1 MGFVTERIHHTNV
14 DEHIYLTDIV
24 LLIQEAGDE
33 EKKEVSQ
40 NLRILR
46 KKYDNIHK
54 FTQEKQTDLE
64 LIKVSNETISKKWT
78 S

>member
-1 MGFVTERIHHTNV
+1 MMKKYGLDEGKMYVEQCTLLEPNNFIPSWVSKFALFSKLMFVTV
-14 DEHIYLTDIV
+14 F
-24 LLIQEAGDE
+24 QEAGDE

-54 FTQEKQTDLE
+54 FT
-64 LIKVSNETISKKWT
+64 
-78 S
+78 